1 MPKQPKEIVI
11 VGSKVK
17 AIVSGDGMRSDGELV
32 QAISDR
38 VHEMV
43 EAAKA
48 RAKENGRNTV
58 RPHDL

>member
-17 AIVSGDGMRSDGELV
+17 AIVGSDGMRSDGELV
-32 QAISDR
+32 QAISDK

-43 EAAKA
+43 EAART
-48 RAKENGRNTV
+48 RAKENGRSTV